1 MSTGEIRISE
11 RLRVVPAWVLDA
23 VIVHELAHLI
33 EPSHSPRFRELEHRY
48 PRQQDAEF
56 FLEGYALGLEAVT
69 ASTLE
74 VRGTAGPNPRARP
87 FPSRSDLRDR
97 ASTRSPSMSGGSHG
111 DGRLRWRCEAA
122 ARGEF
127 PEPDWELEIVPAPT
141 RVVAAVCGF
150 TGHYLIATDLP
161 EDEVRRQLGADDPAA
176 PMNPT
181 FLGWL
186 GRRLDAN
193 VGHVDLVLAGR
204 GTGSGS
210 NWLRPIAEPPDN
222 ERVRRAAEPARRSQL
237 PGTH

>member
-1 MSTGEIRISE
+1 
-11 RLRVVPAWVLDA
+11 
-23 VIVHELAHLI
+23 
-33 EPSHSPRFRELEHRY
+33 
-48 PRQQDAEF
+48 
-56 FLEGYALGLEAVT
+56 
-69 ASTLE
+69 
-74 VRGTAGPNPRARP
+74 
-87 FPSRSDLRDR
+87 
-97 ASTRSPSMSGGSHG
+97 MSGGSHG

-127 PEPDWELEIVPAPT
+127 PEPDWELEIVPAPA

-150 TGHYLIATDLP
+150 TGHHLIATDLP
-161 EDEVRRQLGADDPAA
+161 EEEVRRQLGADDPAA

-222 ERVRRAAEPARRSQL
+222 ERVRRAQSQRAGVSYLAPPEGDAIVTIGAGLADRCELSIEIAGESERSQGTGTRL
-237 PGTH
+237 LLAALDHLAADQVAFASVAPGNARSIRCFLAAGFVPVGAESILTTIPA